1 MSSSTIR
8 MSGMVSGLDT
18 ESLVSAMVST
28 YVSKKEKYQKAQT
41 KLTWKQDAYKAIN
54 TKVYS
59 LYSKISNLRFSTA
72 YSMKKTT
79 VSDSTKATITAG
91 SNAINGTQTLEIKE
105 LAKSGYLTGA
115 KLAGGTSESTTLGQ
129 LGYTGDDTTITVRL
143 ASGAKDITVGKD
155 TKISDLVSSLNS
167 AGVKASYDATNNRI
181 FVSASSTGTANDF
194 ALTASDMSGLQA
206 LNAAGLSVASEAN
219 NAAYASTAAYALGTM
234 GTDAS
239 GNVVSYFQLDSDGNI
254 MYDKDGKALVTDGVT
269 YSAEE
274 TQKAIAA
281 TMEKLATAYTDNASM
296 AAEKT
301 ELQNKTKYSNAK
313 DAVDEFIANGGDDA
327 KQLVQ
332 LLEIGSTEY
341 KYVDDETGAIYTN
354 KSDYRENG
362 VFAGYTYTGTVT
374 DADGTTHT
382 VTKTV
387 KNGEGGVSTIADKIT
402 ELKEK
407 EGLGLVTKT
416 TSDDGTETTDSSAY
430 DTLKSNVAT
439 MYAVDGNATYTDAD
453 KAAYYLTED
462 ERTAAQERITEI
474 GTLTAAN
481 NQIIAD
487 NSYWD
492 VKDYS
497 AYYDSATQTLDM
509 DKLNELASSITD
521 KITMGKEMVEGN
533 ITIPISEG
541 ATRVNGQD
549 ARIILNDAEFTSD
562 SNTFSINGLTI
573 KAMSTTKDNEPL
585 TITTDTDTQGLYDK
599 VKDFLSQYNTLINE
613 LCSLYNADS
622 ASGYEPLTDDEK
634 SSMSDTDIEKW
645 ETKIKDSLLRRD
657 STISGVMNAMTTA
670 MMKTYTV
677 NGKTYSLAN
686 FGIKTLGYL
695 NAAANENY
703 AYHID
708 GDEEDDVSSGNTD
721 KLMAALNS
729 DPDSVVEFMKQ
740 LTSGLYT
747 ALDNKMKSS
756 TLSSAYTIYND
767 KQMASEYSSYT
778 KLISTWED
786 KIEDMEDRY
795 YSKFSSMETALAKL
809 QSSSS
814 SISSLFSS

>member
-1 MSSSTIR
+1 MSIR
-8 MSGMVSGLDT
+8 MSGMISGLDT
-18 ESLVSAMVST
+18 EALVSAMVST

-59 LYSKISNLRFSTA
+59 LYSKISNLRFSSA

-91 SNAINGTQTLEIKE
+91 SDAINGTQTLEIKE
-105 LAKSGYLTGA
+105 LAKSGYLTGG
-115 KLAGGTSESTTLGQ
+115 KLASGTSESTTLGQ
-129 LGYTGDDTTITVRL
+129 LGYTGDDTTITVSL
-143 ASGAKDITVGKD
+143 SSGAKDITVGKD

-206 LNAAGLSVASEAN
+206 LNAAGLSVDSDAN
-219 NAAYASTAAYALGTM
+219 NAAYAATAAYALGTM
-234 GTDAS
+234 GTDAD

-301 ELQNKTKYSNAK
+301 ELENKIKYSTAK
-313 DAVDEFIANGGDDA
+313 DAVDEFVANGGDDA
-327 KQLVQ
+327 Q
-332 LLEIGSTEY
+332 LLITLIGRGASSYE
-341 KYVDDETGAIYTN
+341 YVDDDGNIYN
-354 KSDYRENG
+354 DKSEYRENG
-362 VFAGYTYTGTVT
+362 ELAGYTYTGKVT
-374 DADGTTHT
+374 DADGTTRT
-382 VTKTV
+382 ITKVV
-387 KNGEGGVSTIADKIT
+387 KTGETALSTTKEKIE
-402 ELKEK
+402 ELKNK
-407 EGLGLVTKT
+407 EELGLTTKT
-416 TSDDGTETTDSSAY
+416 TSADGTETSDSSAY
-430 DTLKSNVAT
+430 DAMEANIKTVL
-439 MYAVDGNATYTDAD
+439 AVDNNATYTDAD

-462 ERTAAQERITEI
+462 ERTAAHERITEI

-481 NQIIAD
+481 NQTIAD

-497 AYYDSATQTLDM
+497 AYYDSATQTLDL

-573 KAMSTTKDNEPL
+573 KALNTTKENEPL

-634 SSMSDTDIEKW
+634 SEMSDSDIEKW

-657 STISGVMNAMTTA
+657 STISGVMNAMTGA

-677 NGKTYSLAN
+677 NGKTYSLAS

-708 GDEEDDVSSGNTD
+708 GDEDDDVSSGNTD

-729 DPDSVVEFMKQ
+729 DPDSVVDFMKQ

-756 TLSSAYTIYND
+756 SLSSAYTIYND

-786 KIEDMEDRY
+786 KISDMEERY
-795 YSKFSSMETALAKL
+795 YSKFSSMETALSKL

>member
-1 MSSSTIR
+1 
-8 MSGMVSGLDT
+8 L
-18 ESLVSAMVST
+18 
-28 YVSKKEKYQKAQT
+28 
-41 KLTWKQDAYKAIN
+41 
-54 TKVYS
+54 
-59 LYSKISNLRFSTA
+59 
-72 YSMKKTT
+72 
-79 VSDSTKATITAG
+79 
-91 SNAINGTQTLEIKE
+91 
-105 LAKSGYLTGA
+105 
-115 KLAGGTSESTTLGQ
+115 
-129 LGYTGDDTTITVRL
+129 
-143 ASGAKDITVGKD
+143 
-155 TKISDLVSSLNS
+155 
-167 AGVKASYDATNNRI
+167 
-181 FVSASSTGTANDF
+181 
-194 ALTASDMSGLQA
+194 
-206 LNAAGLSVASEAN
+206 
-219 NAAYASTAAYALGTM
+219 
-234 GTDAS
+234 
-239 GNVVSYFQLDSDGNI
+239 
-254 MYDKDGKALVTDGVT
+254 
-269 YSAEE
+269 
-274 TQKAIAA
+274 
-281 TMEKLATAYTDNASM
+281 
-296 AAEKT
+296 
-301 ELQNKTKYSNAK
+301 
-313 DAVDEFIANGGDDA
+313 
-327 KQLVQ
+327 
-332 LLEIGSTEY
+332 
-341 KYVDDETGAIYTN
+341 
-354 KSDYRENG
+354 
-362 VFAGYTYTGTVT
+362 AGYTYTGKVT
-374 DADGTTHT
+374 DADGTTRT
-382 VTKTV
+382 ITKVV
-387 KNGEGGVSTIADKIT
+387 KTGETALSTTKEKIE
-402 ELKEK
+402 ELKNK
-407 EGLGLVTKT
+407 EELGLTTKT

-430 DTLKSNVAT
+430 DAMEANIKTVL
-439 MYAVDGNATYTDAD
+439 AVDNNATYTDAD

-474 GTLTAAN
+474 GTLTAEN
-481 NQIIAD
+481 NQTIAD

-509 DKLNELASSITD
+509 DKLNELAASITD

-533 ITIPISEG
+533 IAIPISEG

-562 SNTFSINGLTI
+562 TNTFSINGLTI
-573 KAMSTTKDNEPL
+573 KALSTTKENEPL

-599 VKDFLSQYNTLINE
+599 IKDFLSQYNTLINE

-634 SSMSDTDIEKW
+634 SEMSDSDIEKW

-657 STISGVMNAMTTA
+657 STINGVMNAMTTA

-708 GDEEDDVSSGNTD
+708 GDEDDDVSSGNTD
-721 KLMAALNS
+721 KLMAALTS
-729 DPDSVVEFMKQ
+729 DPDSVVDFMKQ

-756 TLSSAYTIYND
+756 SLSSAYTIYND

>member
-1 MSSSTIR
+1 

-72 YSMKKTT
+72 YNMKKTT
-79 VSDSTKATITAG
+79 VSDSTKATITASG
-91 SNAINGTQTLEIKE
+91 TAINGTQTLEIKE

-115 KLAGGTSESTTLGQ
+115 KLASGTSESTTLGQ

-143 ASGAKDITVGKD
+143 GTGSKDITVGKD

-167 AGVKASYDATNNRI
+167 AGVKANYDATNNRI

-194 ALTASDMSGLQA
+194 SLTASDMSGLQA
-206 LNAAGLSVASEAN
+206 LNAAGLSVASDAN
-219 NAAYASTAAYALGTM
+219 NAAYAATAAYALGTM

-254 MYDKDGKALVTDGVT
+254 MYDKDGNALVNAGVT

-274 TQKAIAA
+274 TQKSIASIL
-281 TMEKLATAYTDNASM
+281 EKLATAYTDNTSM
-296 AAEKT
+296 AAEQK
-301 ELQNKTKYSNAK
+301 ELQNKISYSNAK
-313 DAVDEFIANGGDDA
+313 DAVDDFASKGDDA
-327 KQLVQ
+327 Q
-332 LLEIGSTEY
+332 LLVKLLEVGSSEY
-341 KYVDDETGAIYTN
+341 KYVDDEDGTIYTD

-362 VFAGYTYTGTVT
+362 IFAGYKYTGEVT
-374 DADGTTHT
+374 DADGTTRT
-382 VTKTV
+382 VTKIV
-387 KNGEGGVSTIADKIT
+387 KNGESGVSTTKDKIN

-407 EGLGLVTKT
+407 EELGLVT
-416 TSDDGTETTDSSAY
+416 GTDSSAF
-430 DTLKSNVAT
+430 DALQKNVQT
-439 MYAVDGNATYTDAD
+439 VQGVDGNATFTDAD

-474 GTLTAAN
+474 GTLTEDN
-481 NQIIAD
+481 NQVIAD

-497 AYYDSATQTLDM
+497 AYYDSDTQTLNL
-509 DKLNELASSITD
+509 DKLNELAASVTD

-541 ATRVNGQD
+541 ATRVNGSD

-562 SNTFSINGLTI
+562 SNTFNINGLTI
-573 KAMSTTKDNEPL
+573 KALSLTKDNEPL
-585 TITTDTDTQGLYDK
+585 TISTDTDTQGLYDK
-599 VKDFLSQYNTLINE
+599 VKDFLSQYNSLINE

-634 SSMSDTDIEKW
+634 SAMSDTDVEKW

-657 STISGVMNAMTTA
+657 STIGGVMTAMTTA

-677 NGKTYSLAN
+677 NGQTYSLAN

-708 GDEEDDVSSGNTD
+708 GDEDDDSSSGNTD

-778 KLISTWED
+778 TLISTWED
-786 KIEDMEDRY
+786 KISDMEDRY